1 MTESTAMQLSAV
13 YAAVNLISR
22 AVSTAP
28 LCLFQRTGTDQTRE
42 ATEHPLYKLLR
53 YSPNPEMT
61 KKTAWE
67 TFMAHLLLWGNA
79 YQEIERDNAGRP
91 VALWPLRPDRT
102 FPRRKVGKNGKPTG
116 ELVYIARSSAGLEVE
131 LRPENVFHVMGY
143 SYDGLRGLS
152 PVALHRE
159 SLGLSMAV
167 TDYGARFFGNDARP
181 GGVLSH
187 PQKMKKES
195 AQRLKES

>member
-53 YSPNPEMT
+53 WPPNPEMT

-67 TFMAHLLLWGNA
+67 TFMAHLLLWGNG
-79 YQEIERDNAGRP
+79 YQEIERDNA
-91 VALWPLRPDRT
+91 DRKST
-102 FPRRKVGKNGKPTG
+102 RLNSSHLVISYAVFCLKKKKELHTPT
-116 ELVYIARSSAGLEVE
+116 
-131 LRPENVFHVMGY
+131 
-143 SYDGLRGLS
+143 
-152 PVALHRE
+152 
-159 SLGLSMAV
+159 
-167 TDYGARFFGNDARP
+167 RP
-181 GGVLSH
+181 GLTHHCDCSH
-187 PQKMKKES
+187 YWKNLLLPQRQQIS
-195 AQRLKES
+195 PRLGTLP